1 MKKSYADLFT
11 LVYNLNTNA
20 KDGKTKGQKKLVLIA
35 KKVQIYLDQYNEKA
49 EELRLD
55 AASVD
60 KDGNLILN
68 EKGSYSFSKDGL
80 KKLNQQS
87 KDLNL
92 SEFDFD
98 PIVVNNPEGL
108 EIYPFLGGWI
118 TGVKFKDI
126 ETIDDVEL
134 YNH

>member
-20 KDGKTKGQKKLVLIA
+20 KDGKTKGQKKLILIA

-92 SEFDFD
+92 SEFEFD
-98 PIVVNNPEGL
+98 EIVVNNPEGL
-108 EIYPFLGGWI
+108 EIYPFLSGWV

-134 YNH
+134 

>member
-1 MKKSYADLFT
+1 MKKSYAYLFT

-35 KKVQIYLDQYNEKA
+35 KKVQIHLDQYNEKA

-92 SEFDFD
+92 SLFDFD

-108 EIYPFLGGWI
+108 EIYPFLSAWV

-134 YNH
+134 

>member
-92 SEFDFD
+92 SEFEFNE
-98 PIVVNNPEGL
+98 IVVNNPEGL
-108 EIYPFLGGWI
+108 EIYTFLSGWV

-134 YNH
+134 

>member
-11 LVYNLNTNA
+11 LVYNLNNNA
-20 KDGKTKGQKKLVLIA
+20 KDVKTKGQKKLVLIA

-92 SEFDFD
+92 SLFDFD

-108 EIYPFLGGWI
+108 EIYPFLGDWV

-134 YNH
+134 

>member
-11 LVYNLNTNA
+11 LVYNLNNNA

-35 KKVQIYLDQYNEKA
+35 KKVQVYLDQYNEKA

-92 SEFDFD
+92 SEFEFNE
-98 PIVVNNPEGL
+98 IVVNNPEGL
-108 EIYPFLGGWI
+108 EIYPFLSGWV

-134 YNH
+134 

>member
-1 MKKSYADLFT
+1 MKKSYAELFT
-11 LVYNLNTNA
+11 LVHFLNANA

-35 KKVQIYLDQYNEKA
+35 KKVQVKLDEYNEKA

-92 SEFDFD
+92 SSFDFD

-108 EIYPFLGGWI
+108 EIYPFLGDWV

-134 YNH
+134 

>member
-1 MKKSYADLFT
+1 MKKSYAELFT

-20 KDGKTKGQKKLVLIA
+20 KDGKTKGQKKLILIA
-35 KKVQIYLDQYNEKA
+35 KKVQIHLDQYNEKA

-108 EIYPFLGGWI
+108 EIYSFLSGWV

-134 YNH
+134 

>member
-1 MKKSYADLFT
+1 MKKSYAELFT
-11 LVYNLNTNA
+11 LVHFLNANA

-35 KKVQIYLDQYNEKA
+35 KKVQVKLDEYNEKA

-92 SEFDFD
+92 SSFDFD

-108 EIYPFLGGWI
+108 DIYPFLDGWV
-118 TGVKFKDI
+118 TGVKFKDLEI
-126 ETIDDVEL
+126 IDDVEL
-134 YNH
+134 

>member
-1 MKKSYADLFT
+1 MKKSYAELFT
-11 LVYNLNTNA
+11 LVHFLNANA

-35 KKVQIYLDQYNEKA
+35 KKVQVHLDEYNEKA

-68 EKGSYSFSKDGL
+68 EKGNYSFSKDAL
-80 KKLNQQS
+80 KKLNEKS

-92 SEFDFD
+92 SSFDFD

-108 EIYPFLGGWI
+108 DIYPFLDGWV

-134 YNH
+134 

>member
-1 MKKSYADLFT
+1 MKKSYAELFI
-11 LVYNLNTNA
+11 LVHFINNNA

-35 KKVQIYLDQYNEKA
+35 KKVQVKLDEYNEKA
-49 EELRLD
+49 EDLRLD

-68 EKGSYSFSKDGL
+68 EKGNYSFSKEGL
-80 KKLNQQS
+80 KKLNEKS

-92 SEFDFD
+92 SSFDFD

-108 EIYPFLGGWI
+108 EIYPFLDGWV
-118 TGVKFKDI
+118 TGVKFKDL

-134 YNH
+134 

>member
-1 MKKSYADLFT
+1 MKKSYAELFT
-11 LVYNLNTNA
+11 LVHFLNANA

-35 KKVQIYLDQYNEKA
+35 KKVQIKLDEYNEKA

-92 SEFDFD
+92 SSFDFD
-98 PIVVNNPEGL
+98 PIVINNPEGL
-108 EIYPFLGGWI
+108 EIYPFLDAWV

-134 YNH
+134 

>member
-1 MKKSYADLFT
+1 MKKSYAELFT
-11 LVYNLNTNA
+11 LVHFINTNI
-20 KDGKTKGQKKLVLIA
+20 KEGKTKGQKKLVLIA
-35 KKVQIYLDQYNEKA
+35 KKVQVFLDEYNEKA

-68 EKGSYSFSKDGL
+68 EKGNYSFSKDGL

-92 SEFDFD
+92 SSFDFD
-98 PIVVNNPEGL
+98 PIVVINPFE
-108 EIYPFLGGWI
+108 EEF
-118 TGVKFKDI
+118 V
-126 ETIDDVEL
+126 
-134 YNH
+134 

>member
-35 KKVQIYLDQYNEKA
+35 KKVQIHLDQYNEKA

-92 SEFDFD
+92 SLFDFD

-108 EIYPFLGGWI
+108 EIYPFLSAWV

-134 YNH
+134 

>member
-1 MKKSYADLFT
+1 MKKSYAELFV
-11 LVYNLNTNA
+11 LVHFLNANI

-35 KKVQIYLDQYNEKA
+35 KKVQLFLDEYNEKA
-49 EELRLD
+49 EDLRLD
-55 AASVD
+55 EASVD

-80 KKLNQQS
+80 KKLNEKS

-92 SEFDFD
+92 SSFDFD

-108 EIYPFLGGWI
+108 DIYPFLNGWV
-118 TGVKFKDI
+118 TGVKFKDLEI
-126 ETIDDVEL
+126 IDDVEL
-134 YNH
+134 

>member
-1 MKKSYADLFT
+1 MKKSYAELFI
-11 LVYNLNTNA
+11 LVHFLNNNA
-20 KDGKTKGQKKLVLIA
+20 KDGKTKGQKKLVLIS
-35 KKVQIYLDQYNEKA
+35 KKVQVHLDEYNEKA
-49 EELRLD
+49 EELRLE

-92 SEFDFD
+92 SSFDFD

-108 EIYPFLGGWI
+108 DIYSFLDGWV

-134 YNH
+134 

>member
-1 MKKSYADLFT
+1 MKKSYAELFT
-11 LVYNLNTNA
+11 LVHFLNANA

-35 KKVQIYLDQYNEKA
+35 KKVQVKLDEYNEKA

-92 SEFDFD
+92 SSFDFD
-98 PIVVNNPEGL
+98 LIVVNNPEGL
-108 EIYPFLGGWI
+108 EIYPFLDGWVI
-118 TGVKFKDI
+118 GVKFKDI

-134 YNH
+134 

>member
-1 MKKSYADLFT
+1 MKKSYAELFI
-11 LVYNLNTNA
+11 LVHFLNNNA

-35 KKVQIYLDQYNEKA
+35 KKVQVHLDEYNEKA

-68 EKGSYSFSKDGL
+68 EKGSYSFSKDSL

-92 SEFDFD
+92 SSFDYD
-98 PIVVNNPEGL
+98 PIVVNNPDGL
-108 EIYPFLGGWI
+108 DIYPFLNGWV

-134 YNH
+134 

>member
-35 KKVQIYLDQYNEKA
+35 KKVQIHLDQYNEKA

-92 SEFDFD
+92 SLFDFD

-108 EIYPFLGGWI
+108 EIYPFLGDWV

-134 YNH
+134 

>member
-1 MKKSYADLFT
+1 MKKSYAELFI
-11 LVYNLNTNA
+11 LVHFLNNNA

-35 KKVQIYLDQYNEKA
+35 KKVQVHLDEYNEKA

-68 EKGSYSFSKDGL
+68 EKGNYSFSKDAL
-80 KKLNQQS
+80 KKLNEKS

-92 SEFDFD
+92 SSFDFD

-108 EIYPFLGGWI
+108 DIYPFLDGWV

-134 YNH
+134 

>member
-1 MKKSYADLFT
+1 MKKSYAELFT

-20 KDGKTKGQKKLVLIA
+20 KDGKTKGQKKLILIA
-35 KKVQIYLDQYNEKA
+35 KKVQIHLDQYNEKA

-98 PIVVNNPEGL
+98 LIVVNNPEGL
-108 EIYPFLGGWI
+108 EIYPFLSGWV

-134 YNH
+134 

>member
-1 MKKSYADLFT
+1 MKKSYAELFT
-11 LVYNLNTNA
+11 LVHFLNANA

-35 KKVQIYLDQYNEKA
+35 KKVQVKLDEYNEMA

-80 KKLNQQS
+80 KKLNEKS

-92 SEFDFD
+92 SAFDFD
-98 PIVVNNPEGL
+98 LIVVNNPEGL
-108 EIYPFLGGWI
+108 DIYPFLDGWV

-134 YNH
+134 

>member
-1 MKKSYADLFT
+1 MKKSYAELFT

-35 KKVQIYLDQYNEKA
+35 KKVQIHLDQYNEKA

-68 EKGSYSFSKDGL
+68 EKGSYSFSKDVL

-108 EIYPFLGGWI
+108 EIYPFLSGWV

-134 YNH
+134 

>member
-1 MKKSYADLFT
+1 MKKSYVELFT
-11 LVYNLNTNA
+11 LVHFINA
-20 KDGKTKGQKKLVLIA
+20 NVKEAKTKGQKKLALIG
-35 KKVQIYLDQYNEKA
+35 KKVQVFLDEYNEKA
-49 EELRLD
+49 EELRLE

-92 SEFDFD
+92 SSFDFD
-98 PIVVNNPEGL
+98 LIVVNNPEGL
-108 EIYPFLGGWI
+108 EIYPFLDGWVI
-118 TGVKFKDI
+118 GVKFKDI

-134 YNH
+134 

>member
-1 MKKSYADLFT
+1 MKKSYAELFV
-11 LVYNLNTNA
+11 LVHFLNGNT
-20 KDGKTKGQKKLVLIA
+20 KDGKTKGQKKLVLIS
-35 KKVQIYLDQYNEKA
+35 KKVQVFLDEYNEKA
-49 EELRLD
+49 EDLRLD

-80 KKLNQQS
+80 KKLNEKS

-92 SEFDFD
+92 SSFDFD

-108 EIYPFLGGWI
+108 DIYPFLDGWV
-118 TGVKFKDI
+118 TGVNFKDLEI
-126 ETIDDVEL
+126 IDDVEL
-134 YNH
+134 

>member
-1 MKKSYADLFT
+1 MKKSYAELFT
-11 LVYNLNTNA
+11 LVHFLNANA

-35 KKVQIYLDQYNEKA
+35 KKVQVKLDEYNEKA
-49 EELRLD
+49 EELRLE

-92 SEFDFD
+92 SSFDFD
-98 PIVVNNPEGL
+98 LIVVNNPVGL
-108 EIYPFLGGWI
+108 EIYPFLDGWVI
-118 TGVKFKDI
+118 GVKFKDI

-134 YNH
+134 

>member
-92 SEFDFD
+92 SEFEFNE
-98 PIVVNNPEGL
+98 IVVNNPEGL
-108 EIYPFLGGWI
+108 EIYPFLSAWVI
-118 TGVKFKDI
+118 GVKFKDI

-134 YNH
+134 

>member
-1 MKKSYADLFT
+1 MKKSYAELFT
-11 LVYNLNTNA
+11 LVHFLNTNA

-35 KKVQIYLDQYNEKA
+35 KKVQIHLDEYNEKA

-68 EKGSYSFSKDGL
+68 EKGNYSFSKEGL
-80 KKLNQQS
+80 KKLNEKS

-92 SEFDFD
+92 SSFDFD
-98 PIVVNNPEGL
+98 LIVVNNPEGL
-108 EIYPFLGGWI
+108 DIYPFLNGWV

-134 YNH
+134 

>member
-1 MKKSYADLFT
+1 MKKSYAELFT
-11 LVYNLNTNA
+11 LVHFINANA

-35 KKVQIYLDQYNEKA
+35 KKVQVKLDEYNEKA
-49 EELRLD
+49 EELRLE

-92 SEFDFD
+92 SSFDFD

-108 EIYPFLGGWI
+108 DIYPFLDGWV
-118 TGVKFKDI
+118 TGVKFKDL
-126 ETIDDVEL
+126 ENIDDVEL
-134 YNH
+134 

>member
-92 SEFDFD
+92 SLFDFD
-98 PIVVNNPEGL
+98 EIVVNNPEGL
-108 EIYPFLGGWI
+108 EIYPFLNGWV

-134 YNH
+134 

>member
-1 MKKSYADLFT
+1 
-11 LVYNLNTNA
+11 
-20 KDGKTKGQKKLVLIA
+20 
-35 KKVQIYLDQYNEKA
+35 
-49 EELRLD
+49 
-55 AASVD
+55 VD

-92 SEFDFD
+92 SSFDFD

-108 EIYPFLGGWI
+108 DIYPFLNGWV

-134 YNH
+134 